1 MLLER
6 LLKKTPKD
14 HPDRVAQRE
23 SIQVL
28 ERLLVRIN
36 EAQREQ
42 EKEGRDRG
50 ELLSRLARVIRIR

>member
-1 MLLER
+1 MWLR
-6 LLKKTPKD
+6 Q
-14 HPDRVAQRE
+14 AQGE

-36 EAQREQ
+36 EGKREQ

-50 ELLSRLARVIRIR
+50 ELLSRLVRVIRIR

>member
-1 MLLER
+1 MWL
-6 LLKKTPKD
+6 
-14 HPDRVAQRE
+14 RVAQRE

>member
-1 MLLER
+1 MWLR
-6 LLKKTPKD
+6 Q
-14 HPDRVAQRE
+14 AQRE

-36 EAQREQ
+36 EGKREQ

-50 ELLSRLARVIRIR
+50 ELLSRLARGIRIR